1 MNSYIGSVRRRESGF
16 LVKLSRHASKIKNR
30 FKRHDPMPSN
40 LSDDKMHIEEKQ
52 DGFIKRLFKGKT
64 EDEKKEIVEEIRN
77 EPEPVIEKMKEIKE
91 DYDTFEE
98 VEEEVEHKKEG
109 LFSKF
114 KKLLKSK
121 RKEEDEDVPVE
132 QVEAVMHGHHA
143 SDAVH
148 HEPTNETPKV
158 TKVYEE
164 VTDIHEAKDDLK
176 KMSKLML
183 HIMQS
188 LPKEEQHKIRE
199 SEEFHEYRELLDKY
213 GFVR

>member
-1 MNSYIGSVRRRESGF
+1 MNSYIGGVRRRESGF

-30 FKRHDPMPSN
+30 FKKHDPLPSN
-40 LSDDKMHIEEKQ
+40 LSDDKVHIEEKK
-52 DGFIKRLFKGKT
+52 DGFIARLFKGKSD
-64 EDEKKEIVEEIRN
+64 EEKKEIVEEIKN
-77 EPEPVIEKMKEIKE
+77 EPEEVVEKMKEIKE

-121 RKEEDEDVPVE
+121 KKEENEDVPVE
-132 QVEAVMHGHHA
+132 QVEAVMHGRHA

-148 HEPTNETPKV
+148 HEHTNETPKV

-164 VTDIHEAKDDLK
+164 VTDIDEAKDDLK

-188 LPKEEQHKIRE
+188 LPKEEQQKIKATD
-199 SEEFHEYRELLDKY
+199 EFHEYRELLDKY